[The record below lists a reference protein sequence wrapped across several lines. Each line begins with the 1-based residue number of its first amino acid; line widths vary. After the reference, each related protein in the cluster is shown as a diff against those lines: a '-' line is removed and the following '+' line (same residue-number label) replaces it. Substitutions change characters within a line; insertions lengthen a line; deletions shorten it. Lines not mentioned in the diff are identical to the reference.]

1 MKTLLIIAMLF
12 ATTVLVTGVQS
23 FKPSFI
29 ATASAQNEEVAE
41 IDQDGEVVEEEGEVE
56 ETYEEEEQPEE
67 EPEQESEPATDAG
80 A

>member
-1 MKTLLIIAMLF
+1 MLF

-29 ATASAQNEEVAE
+29 ATASAQNEEVGE
-41 IDQDGEVVEEEGEVE
+41 IEQDGEVVEEEGEVEGEVE

>member
-12 ATTVLVTGVQS
+12 ASSGLVAGVES
-23 FKPSFI
+23 LTPSFI
-29 ATASAQNEEVAE
+29 AAASAQNEEVVE
-41 IDQDGEVVEEEGEVE
+41 VEEEGEVDEEGEVE

-67 EPEQESEPATDAG
+67 PEQDSEPASDAG